1 MVPPPSSSP
10 PGHPSRQTH
19 RHGHRHGHRHRQHR
33 FSFLPLLLQLQL
45 LLLLALW
52 MIIIPG
58 SHASPIQLRRVV
70 VVTKDDERRS
80 DSSGMPRRRHLTD
93 EDKQAI
99 IADYG
104 LKDDAELPVQSVSP
118 DNTVVVNSKGRLCTC
133 LLGCLLVCFLLACLF
148 GWRSY
153 CYSKV

>member
-1 MVPPPSSSP
+1 
-10 PGHPSRQTH
+10 
-19 RHGHRHGHRHRQHR
+19 
-33 FSFLPLLLQLQL
+33 
-45 LLLLALW
+45 
-52 MIIIPG
+52 MIISG

-70 VVTKDDERRS
+70 VVTTDDERRS
-80 DSSGMPRRRHLTD
+80 GSGSGMPRRRHLTD

-133 LLGCLLVCFLLACLF
+133 LLDWLLLVCFFFASCLLSGVLT
-148 GWRSY
+148 
-153 CYSKV
+153 VTL